1 LKVVKKSI
9 LVREEVLSTQS
20 LRKLI
25 TLNEYM
31 PKELKG
37 WEICLLLAIKLVEG
51 KLIEKSHNDFILASR
66 CIRHED
72 ILKK

>member
-1 LKVVKKSI
+1 
-9 LVREEVLSTQS
+9 
-20 LRKLI
+20 
-25 TLNEYM
+25 M